1 MPNFDVIMPDHRG
14 TGYSSFLD
22 CPGADD
28 VEDGVRQQM
37 ACVNQTV
44 KEHGPDYLAHFNPT
58 EAALDL
64 MHAIAAHARLGEEKA
79 FVYSVS
85 YGTYWANRY
94 LQIAP
99 KQPSAVVV
107 DGICSGGL
115 CRIQTY
121 DTNVD
126 MVGGALLDLCDAS
139 AECSQNLGG
148 RSARSLAEETFAAL
162 DAGTL
167 QCGMRLLRHYNINLT
182 RAVLSKALA
191 IQLMLWQTRVLTVP
205 VIQRLSRC
213 SSDDA
218 AELAYFFQFSHLD
231 SLPTHSPI
239 VRTAIASLMLSAVGA
254 SAVPNRGS
262 TYLGNNILMSE
273 MFEPFW
279 RGAYTEE
286 EIDQLEDR
294 LMFSVYSAPDLTK
307 LHKVYPKYGHDQYTH
322 QTALLPGELP
332 LVGMGGTLDPATPY
346 PWAVNYTNMVK
357 KPLLTFP
364 QAPHFTLVNS
374 PVNTAGAMDCAQQ
387 IVLGFFISHGQKI
400 DRSCLNDLQILDLGG
415 KKTATKLLSNR
426 TFGTFSLWG

>member
-1 MPNFDVIMPDHRG
+1 MRARAMRLNKMVLLNASIVAGALYGNPHDAPLRMILNPPVWGACPFSCDSCGIPPTHELLCSNISVPLSWDKIEGPRLRIHLSAFRLRNARNRTGSVWFLEGGPGNDGEAALSVTAGWLTSMPNFDVIMPDHRG

-218 AELAYFFQFSHLD
+218 A
-231 SLPTHSPI
+231 
-239 VRTAIASLMLSAVGA
+239 
-254 SAVPNRGS
+254 
-262 TYLGNNILMSE
+262 
-273 MFEPFW
+273 
-279 RGAYTEE
+279 
-286 EIDQLEDR
+286 
-294 LMFSVYSAPDLTK
+294 
-307 LHKVYPKYGHDQYTH
+307 
-322 QTALLPGELP
+322 
-332 LVGMGGTLDPATPY
+332 
-346 PWAVNYTNMVK
+346 
-357 KPLLTFP
+357 
-364 QAPHFTLVNS
+364 
-374 PVNTAGAMDCAQQ
+374 
-387 IVLGFFISHGQKI
+387 
-400 DRSCLNDLQILDLGG
+400 
-415 KKTATKLLSNR
+415 
-426 TFGTFSLWG
+426 